1 MGEQAALER
10 VAEPVTVD
18 SLVAELR
25 DLGVEAGETLL
36 VHSSL
41 SALGWVAGDAQA
53 VVDALRRAV
62 TEEGTLVMPTHTP
75 QYTDP
80 ADWSNPPVPDDWIET
95 IRRERPA
102 YHPRRTPTRGMGAIP
117 ECFRAYPDVRR
128 SAHPIFSFAA
138 WGAGAAAV
146 VGDHGFAYGMGEGS
160 PLARVY
166 ERDGDVLLLG
176 VGHDV
181 NTSLHLAEYRADIG
195 AAGVTREAPV
205 LRDGERVVETFED
218 IETST
223 GDFATVGGAFEDQRP
238 EAVTRDTVGAAGA
251 RLVDQPSLVDFAV
264 DWFERHRTGDGGN

>member
-18 SLVAELR
+18 SLVGDLR
-25 DLGVEAGETLL
+25 DLGVEAGGTLM

-62 TEEGTLVMPTHTP
+62 TDEGTLVMPTHTT

-80 ADWSNPPVPDDWIET
+80 AVWENPPVPEEWIP
-95 IRRERPA
+95 IIHDERPA
-102 YHPRRTPTRGMGAIP
+102 YRPDGTPTRGMGAIP
-117 ECFRAYPDVRR
+117 ECFRTYDDVRR

-138 WGAGAAAV
+138 WGADADAV
-146 VGDHGFAYGMGEGS
+146 VGDHDLAYSMGEGS

-181 NTSLHLAEYRADIG
+181 NTSLHLAEYRADIDPTRI
-195 AAGVTREAPV
+195 TREAPV
-205 LRDGERVVETFED
+205 RRDGERTTVEFED

-223 GDFATVGGAFEDQRP
+223 EDFREVGGAFER
-238 EAVTRDTVGAAGA
+238 EAGSTRGTVGAAGA
-251 RLVDQPSLVDFAV
+251 RLVDQPALVDFAV
-264 DWFERHRTGDGGN
+264 DWFEANR